1 MASFIPY
8 APDSAFAEPSV
19 DVTSTATTG
28 SAADTARTATESVS
42 IIFTN
47 DVHSAIDASEGSAL
61 GYAGVAAFV
70 EDAEAQYGETN
81 VTLVDAGDAVQ
92 GGLISTVTNGEANI
106 AIMNQ
111 VGYDYAAPGNHE
123 FDYGMDQFHAFDN
136 TLNAPY
142 LSCNFVK
149 TDSGTN
155 QRMLDAYDIATY
167 ENVDD
172 GNPNDGDD
180 GLKVAFVGIT
190 TPETLTS
197 STPTNFQDG
206 NGTYIYGFC
215 GDNLAETIQNAV
227 NDAKNEGADY
237 VVAVGHLG
245 RDYVKSGW
253 SSTDIIENTSGI
265 DAFIDGHSHQVYAD
279 TAYNNEGNPVLIAQ
293 TGTKLANIGELTITP
308 GAADGQDIAVT
319 VTSASD
325 YTKTDP
331 DIASYIA
338 GINNQYAEEFNE
350 TVGTTDFPLVST
362 DSADNQIVRYQ
373 ETNLGDFIAD
383 AIRES
388 LDAEVAFI
396 NGGGVRS
403 NLDAGNITKADLIS
417 TQPFSNNLSLIETSG
432 QSILDAL
439 ELGASKCPEA
449 DGGFLQVSGLTY
461 TINTA
466 IPSSVVVDENEAF
479 VRVDGQRR
487 VSNVKINGVDIDP
500 QKTYRVASINYL
512 LFEGGNGMTMFN
524 DATVINRDAMVDNQ
538 ALVNYLESMPD
549 NKIPATYQD
558 PSGNG
563 RITIVSETPEEGGDT
578 PTDPSDPTTDPSDTP
593 TDPSDPTTD
602 PNAGGSDSDDNAANG
617 QAEGLPQ
624 TGDDSL
630 QIIVPLV
637 ATNALSGA
645 ALMALALLFARKC
658 NTVRKTRQ
666 RIL

>member
-70 EDAEAQYGETN
+70 EDAEAEHGKDN

-106 AIMNQ
+106 AIMNK
-111 VGYDYAAPGNHE
+111 VGYDYAVPGNHE
-123 FDYGMDQFHAFDN
+123 FDYGMDQFQLFAN
-136 TLNAPY
+136 TLDAPY
-142 LSCNFVK
+142 ISCNFVK
-149 TDSGTN
+149 TDS
-155 QRMLDAYDIATY
+155 
-167 ENVDD
+167 
-172 GNPNDGDD
+172 
-180 GLKVAFVGIT
+180 
-190 TPETLTS
+190 
-197 STPTNFQDG
+197 
-206 NGTYIYGFC
+206 
-215 GDNLAETIQNAV
+215 
-227 NDAKNEGADY
+227 
-237 VVAVGHLG
+237 
-245 RDYVKSGW
+245 
-253 SSTDIIENTSGI
+253 
-265 DAFIDGHSHQVYAD
+265 
-279 TAYNNEGNPVLIAQ
+279 
-293 TGTKLANIGELTITP
+293 GTKLANIGELTITP
-308 GAADGQDIAVT
+308 GAADGQDIDAALA
-319 VTSASD
+319 SAAS

-338 GINNQYAEEFNE
+338 NINNQYAAEFDE
-350 TVGTTDFPLVST
+350 VVGTTDFPLVST

-466 IPSSVVVDENEAF
+466 IPSSVVVDENETF